1 MCVHASTMP
10 LQSREDVNAANSL
23 LREKAEAN
31 GGDGIFEATT
41 TKVGCY
47 CYVQN
52 CHGDEDGIGC
62 WNCVDLS
69 RQQQF

>member
-1 MCVHASTMP
+1 MCVHASTM
-10 LQSREDVNAANSL
+10 QSRGDVNAADAR
-23 LREKAEAN
+23 LREEAVAN

-52 CHGDEDGIGC
+52 CHGDE
-62 WNCVDLS
+62 V
-69 RQQQF
+69 